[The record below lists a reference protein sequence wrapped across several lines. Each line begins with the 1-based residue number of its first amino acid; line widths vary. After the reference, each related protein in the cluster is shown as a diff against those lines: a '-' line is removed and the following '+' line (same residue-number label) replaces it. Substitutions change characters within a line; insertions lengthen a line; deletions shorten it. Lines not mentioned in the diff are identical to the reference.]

1 MAASR
6 WMPARATKVM
16 PVIIRLT
23 TRVATASS
31 LVWSVNSAHH
41 AAMRFHTVLSS
52 VGGPPFGGKAQSAM
66 TAPLSLL
73 IGLSAPD
80 AQYRDG
86 K

>member
-1 MAASR
+1 
-6 WMPARATKVM
+6 
-16 PVIIRLT
+16 
-23 TRVATASS
+23 
-31 LVWSVNSAHH
+31 
-41 AAMRFHTVLSS
+41 MRFHTVLSS